1 MRRHAARRAFTLVEL
16 LVVIAIIGIL
26 IALLLP
32 AVQAAR
38 EAARR
43 MQCTNNL
50 KQIGLAL
57 HNYESSHKV
66 LPPGYITSNT
76 ASTHTQILPY
86 FEQSA
91 AYDLFDFT
99 VNINTHANNLA
110 AREQKLTGLQCPS
123 HPGSPAFILAGTQC
137 PNGCGTTNYVQSL
150 GNNANYATGD
160 GPFGRNMGAKFSALT
175 DGLSNT
181 GVFSE
186 ILLGPSD
193 GTGVTGVVPA
203 GDPDDYHVATNLP
216 YATWDASPTGD
227 KIAVP
232 ECDNRATS
240 AYRYRGKQYYR
251 GIVVTTFY
259 SHTLTP
265 NSIYRDCIRGT
276 GVDRGHLAARSF
288 HPGGV
293 NICLGDGSVRFA
305 AETIDE
311 VIWRAIG
318 SKSGGEAIGDW

>member
-50 KQIGLAL
+50 KQ
-57 HNYESSHKV
+57 
-66 LPPGYITSNT
+66 
-76 ASTHTQILPY
+76 
-86 FEQSA
+86 
-91 AYDLFDFT
+91 
-99 VNINTHANNLA
+99 
-110 AREQKLTGLQCPS
+110 
-123 HPGSPAFILAGTQC
+123 
-137 PNGCGTTNYVQSL
+137 SL

-160 GPFGRNMGAKFSALT
+160 GPFGRNMGAKLSAFT

-193 GTGVTGVVPA
+193 GTGTTGVVPA
-203 GDPDDYHVATNLP
+203 GHPDDYHVATNLP
-216 YATWDASPTGD
+216 YATWDASSTGD

-240 AYRYRGKQYYR
+240 AYRYRGKQRSIRMPIPR
-251 GIVVTTFY
+251 G
-259 SHTLTP
+259 
-265 NSIYRDCIRGT
+265 
-276 GVDRGHLAARSF
+276 
-288 HPGGV
+288 
-293 NICLGDGSVRFA
+293 
-305 AETIDE
+305 
-311 VIWRAIG
+311 
-318 SKSGGEAIGDW
+318 